1 MERTVPTTGSEEIS
15 LYMRTYYSL
24 LRTTDEVQV
33 RSFVESHLGMNSSL
47 HVGARDK
54 VPDVAVLIYCSL
66 RLPHAI
72 RQTRLVVMGQSE
84 RVFARRGYDK
94 VEEWRPVG
102 APGRRRR
109 TFFDGHE
116 TMAAFIA
123 SVSDIDD
130 LIPMLTAFQ
139 IEWNKMYRRLKGHSL
154 LERLEVHRDVPP
166 SYPPQRG
173 GGNTRPQ
180 RGGGNTRPQRDG
192 GNAPPQREVGNAPPV
207 LFPPEGGREALRQ
220 EIAEVLEL
228 SLDDLG
234 RLESIWDDPG
244 HSLFDLL
251 CDVGREPKQFAVRLL
266 AGSRVD
272 YRKATRHWWGFIADA
287 SPVDLSERP
296 VYFISSNVHSVVNM
310 LSGFALRREKE
321 LTRHLREKGD
331 HELAGGVSPGEYAR
345 IRDGETSSRLENLL
359 YFILRD
365 YMEVHRDDEIWDER
379 EEEEAL
385 CGIRHIDSHHV
396 FDVEAQVIE
405 MCRLCPDWLDPRLR
419 VPELDR
425 ADAAAML
432 PGLRESDAVI
442 VNIDY
447 PLGMGAYH
455 ILSQVATSV
464 DSLRGVYS
472 LGKAATLNGRIGDV
486 MIPYVVHDEHSRNTY
501 LFNNCFTAASVAPYL
516 VHGTTLDNQKAIS
529 VRGTFLQ
536 NERYMDVFYRE
547 GYTDIEMEAG
557 PYLSAV
563 YEAVRPSRHPTNEI
577 VTLYADTVP
586 FDVGIIH
593 YASDTP
599 LEKGGWDQPRNLGA
613 QRLSYFG
620 VDSTYAATVAILRR
634 VLWLETQRGQG
645 KGASH
650 WA

>member
-47 HVGARDK
+47 HVKARDMT
-54 VPDVAVLIYCSL
+54 PDPAALIYCSL
-66 RLPHAI
+66 RLPHCI

-84 RVFARRGYDK
+84 RVFARRGYAK
-94 VEEWRPVG
+94 VEQWEPVE

-109 TFFDGHE
+109 TFFDGQE

-139 IEWNKMYRRLKGHSL
+139 IEWNKMHRRLHRHPL
-154 LERLEVHRDVPP
+154 LESLRLHRDTGEPTWQ
-166 SYPPQRG
+166 SL
-173 GGNTRPQ
+173 
-180 RGGGNTRPQRDG
+180 RD
-192 GNAPPQREVGNAPPV
+192 EVMRV
-207 LFPPEGGREALRQ
+207 LDISP
-220 EIAEVLEL
+220 
-228 SLDDLG
+228 DDMR
-234 RLESIWDDPG
+234 RLESIWG
-244 HSLFDLL
+244 EQLATLL
-251 CDVGREPKQFAVRLL
+251 WDMGREPKRIAVRLL

-272 YRKATRHWWGFIADA
+272 YRKATRRWWSLITDA
-287 SPVDLSERP
+287 SLVDLSERP

-310 LSGFALRREKE
+310 LSGFALRRDQD
-321 LTRHLREKGD
+321 LLRHLRERGPQPLV
-331 HELAGGVSPGEYAR
+331 EESSR
-345 IRDGETSSRLENLL
+345 IRHGETPSRLENLL
-359 YFILRD
+359 YFILRS
-365 YMEVHRDDEIWDER
+365 YMDVHRGEDIWQER

-385 CGIRHIDSHHV
+385 CGIKHIDSHHV

-405 MCRLCPDWLDPRLR
+405 MCRLRPDWFDPRLQ
-419 VPELDR
+419 VSGLDR
-425 ADAAAML
+425 LAQ
-432 PGLRESDAVI
+432 SDAVI

-464 DSLRGVYS
+464 DSLRGVYT

-486 MIPYVVHDEHSRNTY
+486 MIPYVIHDEHSRNTY
-501 LFNNCFTAASVAPYL
+501 LFNNCFTAADVAPYL

-536 NERYMDVFYRE
+536 NDRYMDVFYRE

-563 YEAVRPSRHPTNEI
+563 YEAVRPTRHPTNEI
-577 VTLYADTVP
+577 VTLYADTLP

-599 LEKGGWDQPRNLGA
+599 LGKGRNLGA

-634 VLWLETQRGQG
+634 ILTLETRQRQG
-645 KGASH
+645 ND
-650 WA
+650 

>member
-33 RSFVESHLGMNSSL
+33 RSFVHSHLSMNSSL
-47 HVGARDK
+47 HVKARDEEL
-54 VPDVAVLIYCSL
+54 DTAVIIYCSL
-66 RLPHAI
+66 RLPHCI
-72 RQTRLVVMGQSE
+72 RQTRVIVMGQSE
-84 RVFARRGYDK
+84 RVFARRGYAD
-94 VEEWRPVG
+94 VEQWDSVS

-116 TMAAFIA
+116 TMAVFIA

-139 IEWNKMYRRLKGHSL
+139 IEWNKMHQQLRGDPL
-154 LERLEVHRDVPP
+154 LDKLEAHCDTGEPEWPDLSQEVSDVLGLTP
-166 SYPPQRG
+166 
-173 GGNTRPQ
+173 
-180 RGGGNTRPQRDG
+180 
-192 GNAPPQREVGNAPPV
+192 
-207 LFPPEGGREALRQ
+207 
-220 EIAEVLEL
+220 
-228 SLDDLG
+228 DDID
-234 RLESIWDDPG
+234 RLESIWDDEFPAF
-244 HSLFDLL
+244 LRQ
-251 CDVGREPKQFAVRLL
+251 VGREPKRLAVRLL

-272 YRKATRHWWGFIADA
+272 YRKATHRWWDFVADR
-287 SPVDLSERP
+287 SPIDLSERP
-296 VYFISSNVHSVVNM
+296 VYFVSSNVHSAVNL
-310 LSGFALRREKE
+310 LSGFALRHAEE
-321 LTRHLREKGD
+321 LLSFLEEEEEQD
-331 HELAGGVSPGEYAR
+331 LLEEYSR
-345 IRDGETSSRLENLL
+345 IRRGEVPSWHENLL
-359 YFILRD
+359 YFALRD
-365 YMEVHRDDEIWDER
+365 FMAARRGEAIWDER
-379 EEEEAL
+379 EDEEAL
-385 CGIRHIDSHHV
+385 CGIKHIDSHHV

-405 MCRLCPDWLDPRLR
+405 ISRLRPDWFDPRLEMPNLER
-419 VPELDR
+419 L
-425 ADAAAML
+425 AQ
-432 PGLRESDAVI
+432 SDAVI

-464 DSLRGVYS
+464 DALRGTYV

-501 LFNNCFTAASVAPYL
+501 LYNNCFTAADVAPYL
-516 VHGTTLDNQKAIS
+516 VYGTTLDNQKSIS

-563 YEAVRPSRHPTNEI
+563 YEAVRPTRHPTNEI

-586 FDVGIIH
+586 FDMGIIH

-599 LEKGGWDQPRNLGA
+599 LSKGKNLGA

-620 VDSTYAATVAILRR
+620 VDSTYAGTVAILRR
-634 VLWLETQRGQG
+634 ILTLETRD
-645 KGASH
+645 
-650 WA
+650 

>member
-47 HVGARDK
+47 HVKARDEA
-54 VPDVAVLIYCSL
+54 PDAAALIYCSL
-66 RLPHAI
+66 RLPHCI
-72 RQTRLVVMGQSE
+72 RRTRLVVMGQSE
-84 RVFARRGYDK
+84 RVFARRGYAK
-94 VEEWRPVG
+94 VEQWEEVD

-109 TFFDGHE
+109 MFFDGHE

-139 IEWNKMYRRLKGHSL
+139 IEWNKIHRRLHDHPL
-154 LERLEVHRDVPP
+154 LEDLKAYCESGEPARETLRERLQGVLVISPDDLSRLEKTWGDEF
-166 SYPPQRG
+166 
-173 GGNTRPQ
+173 
-180 RGGGNTRPQRDG
+180 
-192 GNAPPQREVGNAPPV
+192 AA
-207 LFPPEGGREALRQ
+207 
-220 EIAEVLEL
+220 
-228 SLDDLG
+228 
-234 RLESIWDDPG
+234 
-244 HSLFDLL
+244 LL
-251 CDVGREPKQFAVRLL
+251 CDMGREPKRFAVRLL

-272 YRKATRHWWGFIADA
+272 YRKATRRWWSFVTDA
-287 SPVDLSERP
+287 SPIDLTERP

-310 LSGFALRREKE
+310 LSGFALRREE
-321 LTRHLREKGD
+321 DL
-331 HELAGGVSPGEYAR
+331 VSYLQERGSRDLLEEEAR
-345 IRDGETSSRLENLL
+345 IRSGVSSSRFENLL
-359 YFILRD
+359 YFVMRD
-365 YMEVHRDDEIWDER
+365 YMEAHRGDDVWAQR

-385 CGIRHIDSHHV
+385 SGITHIDSHHV

-405 MCRLCPDWLDPRLR
+405 ICRLRPDWFDSRLR
-419 VPELDR
+419 VPGLDR
-425 ADAAAML
+425 LAQ
-432 PGLRESDAVI
+432 SDAVI

-472 LGKAATLNGRIGDV
+472 LGKAATLNGRVGDV

-501 LFNNCFTAASVAPYL
+501 LFNNCFTASNVAPFL

-536 NERYMDVFYRE
+536 NDRYMDVFYRE

-563 YEAVRPSRHPTNEI
+563 YEAVRPTRHPRNEI

-599 LEKGGWDQPRNLGA
+599 LGKGRNLGS

-620 VDSTYAATVAILRR
+620 VDSTYAATAAILRR
-634 VLWLETQRGQG
+634 ILTLETQRGQ
-645 KGASH
+645 AR
-650 WA
+650 

>member
-1 MERTVPTTGSEEIS
+1 VERTVPTTGSEEIS

-33 RSFVESHLGMNSSL
+33 RSFVESHMGMNSSL
-47 HVGARDK
+47 HVKARDQALD
-54 VPDVAVLIYCSL
+54 PAALIYCSL
-66 RLPHAI
+66 RLPSAV
-72 RQTRLVVMGQSE
+72 RRTRLVVMGQSE
-84 RVFARRGYDK
+84 RVFARRGYSK
-94 VEEWRPVG
+94 VEQWEPVE

-139 IEWNKMYRRLKGHSL
+139 IEWNKMHRRLHDHPI
-154 LERLEVHRDVPP
+154 LERLEAYCNSAESSWETLRPDLLDVL
-166 SYPPQRG
+166 G
-173 GGNTRPQ
+173 
-180 RGGGNTRPQRDG
+180 
-192 GNAPPQREVGNAPPV
+192 
-207 LFPPEGGREALRQ
+207 
-220 EIAEVLEL
+220 L
-228 SLDDLG
+228 SSDDLR
-234 RLESIWDDPG
+234 RLESIWGDAFAG
-244 HSLFDLL
+244 FL
-251 CDVGREPKQFAVRLL
+251 CNVGREPKRFAVRLL

-272 YRKATRHWWGFIADA
+272 YRKATRRWWTFITDA
-287 SPVDLSERP
+287 SPIDLSERP

-310 LSGFALRREKE
+310 LSGFGLRREE
-321 LTRHLREKGD
+321 DLVRHLEAMGQRD
-331 HELAGGVSPGEYAR
+331 LMDEYAR
-345 IRDGETSSRLENLL
+345 IRRGETPSRSENLL
-359 YFILRD
+359 YFVLKD
-365 YMEVHRDDEIWDER
+365 YMQAHRADEVWDQR

-385 CGIRHIDSHHV
+385 CGIKHIDSHHV

-405 MCRLCPDWLDPRLR
+405 MSRLRPDWFDPRLKGGN
-419 VPELDR
+419 LDLL
-425 ADAAAML
+425 AH
-432 PGLRESDAVI
+432 SDAVI

-455 ILSQVATSV
+455 ILSQIATSV
-464 DSLRGVYS
+464 DSLLGVYS

-486 MIPYVVHDEHSRNTY
+486 MIPYVIHDEHSRNSY
-501 LFNNCFTAASVAPYL
+501 LFNNCFTAANVAPYL

-536 NERYMDVFYRE
+536 NDRYMDVFYRE

-563 YEAVRPSRHPTNEI
+563 YEAVRPTRHPTNEI

-599 LEKGGWDQPRNLGA
+599 LGKGRNLGA

-620 VDSTYAATVAILRR
+620 VDSTYAATTAILRR
-634 VLWLETQRGQG
+634 ILALETNQVQDR
-645 KGASH
+645 A
-650 WA
+650 

>member
-1 MERTVPTTGSEEIS
+1 VERTVPTTGSEEIS

-33 RSFVESHLGMNSSL
+33 RSLVESHMGMNSSL
-47 HVGARDK
+47 HVKARDEDLD
-54 VPDVAVLIYCSL
+54 PAALIYCSL
-66 RLPHAI
+66 RLPRSI
-72 RQTRLVVMGQSE
+72 RCTRLVVMGQSE
-84 RVFARRGYDK
+84 RVFARRGYSK
-94 VEEWRPVG
+94 VEQWEPVE

-139 IEWNKMYRRLKGHSL
+139 IEWNKMHRRLHDHPILK
-154 LERLEVHRDVPP
+154 RLEAHHDDGEPAWETIRRDL
-166 SYPPQRG
+166 S
-173 GGNTRPQ
+173 
-180 RGGGNTRPQRDG
+180 D
-192 GNAPPQREVGNAPPV
+192 V
-207 LFPPEGGREALRQ
+207 LG
-220 EIAEVLEL
+220 L
-228 SLDDLG
+228 SSDDL
-234 RLESIWDDPG
+234 RSLESIWDDQ
-244 HSLFDLL
+244 FADFL
-251 CDVGREPKQFAVRLL
+251 CDVGREPKHFAVRLL

-272 YRKATRHWWGFIADA
+272 YRKATRRWWTFITDTL
-287 SPVDLSERP
+287 PIDLAGRP
-296 VYFISSNVHSVVNM
+296 IYFISSNVHSVVNM
-310 LSGFALRREKE
+310 MSGFALRREDD
-321 LTRHLREKGD
+321 LVRHLTDTGRRELVD
-331 HELAGGVSPGEYAR
+331 EYAR
-345 IRDGETSSRLENLL
+345 IRRGETPSRSENLL
-359 YFILRD
+359 YFVLRD
-365 YMEVHRDDEIWDER
+365 YMEAHRGDRVWDQR

-385 CGIRHIDSHHV
+385 CGIKHIDSHHV

-405 MCRLCPDWLDPRLR
+405 MSRLRPDWFDPRLKGAD
-419 VPELDR
+419 LDQL
-425 ADAAAML
+425 A
-432 PGLRESDAVI
+432 GSDAVI

-455 ILSQVATSV
+455 ILSQIATNV
-464 DSLRGVYS
+464 DSLLGVYS
-472 LGKAATLNGRIGDV
+472 LGKAATFNGRVGDV

-501 LFNNCFTAASVAPYL
+501 LFNNCFTAANVAPYL

-536 NERYMDVFYRE
+536 NEQYMDVFYRE

-563 YEAVRPSRHPTNEI
+563 YEAVRPTRHPTNEI
-577 VTLYADTVP
+577 VTLYADTIP

-599 LEKGGWDQPRNLGA
+599 LGKGRNLGA

-620 VDSTYAATVAILRR
+620 VDSTYAATTAILKRI
-634 VLWLETQRGQG
+634 LELETNQRRER
-645 KGASH
+645 K
-650 WA
+650 

>member
-1 MERTVPTTGSEEIS
+1 
-15 LYMRTYYSL
+15 MRTYYSL

-47 HVGARDK
+47 HVKARHEA
-54 VPDVAVLIYCSL
+54 PDASALIYCSL
-66 RLPHAI
+66 RLPHVI

-84 RVFARRGYDK
+84 RVFARRGYAK
-94 VEEWRPVG
+94 VEQWEPVA

-139 IEWNKMYRRLKGHSL
+139 IEWNKMHRRLNGHPL
-154 LERLEVHRDVPP
+154 LEKLEAHRDLGQPAGDQP
-166 SYPPQRG
+166 RW
-173 GGNTRPQ
+173 R
-180 RGGGNTRPQRDG
+180 
-192 GNAPPQREVGNAPPV
+192 
-207 LFPPEGGREALRQ
+207 ALRQ
-220 EIAEVLEL
+220 EIANVLDL
-228 SLDDLG
+228 SLDDLK
-234 RLESIWDDPG
+234 RLEAIWEDQ
-244 HSLFDLL
+244 LADLL
-251 CDVGREPKQFAVRLL
+251 CDMGRAPKRFAVRLL

-272 YRKATRHWWGFIADA
+272 YRKATRRWWSFITDA
-287 SPVDLSERP
+287 SPIDLSERP
-296 VYFISSNVHSVVNM
+296 VYFISSNIHSVVNT
-310 LSGFALRREKE
+310 LSGFALRRQDD
-321 LTRHLREKGD
+321 LMRYLREGD
-331 HELAGGVSPGEYAR
+331 EEQLLEEYSCIRRGES
-345 IRDGETSSRLENLL
+345 SSRAENLL
-359 YFILRD
+359 YFVLRG
-365 YMEVHRDDEIWDER
+365 YMEAHRNDKVWDQR
-379 EEEEAL
+379 EEEEVL
-385 CGIRHIDSHHV
+385 CGIKHIDSHHV

-405 MCRLCPDWLDPRLR
+405 MCRLRPDWFDPRLR
-419 VPELDR
+419 MPELDR
-425 ADAAAML
+425 LAH
-432 PGLRESDAVI
+432 SDAVI

-486 MIPYVVHDEHSRNTY
+486 MIPYVIHDEHSRNTY
-501 LFNNCFTAASVAPYL
+501 LFNNCFTAANVAPYL

-536 NERYMDVFYRE
+536 NDRYMDVFYRE

-563 YEAVRPSRHPTNEI
+563 YEAVRPTRHPTNEI
-577 VTLYADTVP
+577 VTLYADTLP
-586 FDVGIIH
+586 FDVGVIH

-599 LEKGGWDQPRNLGA
+599 LGKGRSLGA

-634 VLWLETQRGQG
+634 ILVLETRRG
-645 KGASH
+645 
-650 WA
+650 

>member
-33 RSFVESHLGMNSSL
+33 RSFVESHMGMNSSL
-47 HVGARDK
+47 HVKARDEALD
-54 VPDVAVLIYCSL
+54 PAAIIYCSL
-66 RLPHAI
+66 RLPRSI
-72 RQTRLVVMGQSE
+72 RRTRLVVMGQSE
-84 RVFARRGYDK
+84 RVFARRGYSK
-94 VEEWRPVG
+94 VEQWEPVE

-109 TFFDGHE
+109 TLFDGHE

-139 IEWNKMYRRLKGHSL
+139 IEWNKMHRRLHGHSV
-154 LERLEVHRDVPP
+154 LERLEA
-166 SYPPQRG
+166 Y
-173 GGNTRPQ
+173 
-180 RGGGNTRPQRDG
+180 RDG
-192 GNAPPQREVGNAPPV
+192 KASAWDRIREDLLGV
-207 LFPPEGGREALRQ
+207 LG
-220 EIAEVLEL
+220 L
-228 SLDDLG
+228 SSDDMS
-234 RLESIWDDPG
+234 RLESVWDDQ
-244 HSLFDLL
+244 FADFL
-251 CDVGREPKQFAVRLL
+251 CDAGRERKRLAVRLL

-272 YRKATRHWWGFIADA
+272 YRKATRRWWSFIADA
-287 SPVDLSERP
+287 SPVDLSDRP

-310 LSGFALRREKE
+310 LSGFALRREDD
-321 LTRHLREKGD
+321 LLGHLHDSGRRQ
-331 HELAGGVSPGEYAR
+331 LVNEYAR
-345 IRDGETSSRLENLL
+345 IRHGETPSRPENLL
-359 YFILRD
+359 YFALRD
-365 YMEVHRDDEIWDER
+365 FMEARRDDEVWDQR

-385 CGIRHIDSHHV
+385 CGIKHIDSHHV
-396 FDVEAQVIE
+396 FDVEAQVIQ
-405 MCRLCPDWLDPRLR
+405 MSRLRPDWFDPRLKGLG
-419 VPELDR
+419 LDQL
-425 ADAAAML
+425 AHT
-432 PGLRESDAVI
+432 DAVI

-455 ILSQVATSV
+455 ILSQIAPSV

-472 LGKAATLNGRIGDV
+472 LGKAATLNGRVGDV
-486 MIPYVVHDEHSRNTY
+486 MIPYVIHDEHSRNTY
-501 LFNNCFTAASVAPYL
+501 LFNNCFTATNVAPYL

-536 NERYMDVFYRE
+536 NDRYMDVFYRE

-563 YEAVRPSRHPTNEI
+563 YEAVRPTRHPTNEI

-599 LEKGGWDQPRNLGA
+599 LGKGRSLGA

-620 VDSTYAATVAILRR
+620 VDSTYAATAAILRR
-634 VLWLETQRGQG
+634 ILALETNQVQARG
-645 KGASH
+645 
-650 WA
+650 

>member
-1 MERTVPTTGSEEIS
+1 
-15 LYMRTYYSL
+15 
-24 LRTTDEVQV
+24 
-33 RSFVESHLGMNSSL
+33 MNSSL
-47 HVGARDK
+47 HVKARDEA
-54 VPDVAVLIYCSL
+54 PDAAALIYCSL
-66 RLPHAI
+66 RLPDCI

-84 RVFARRGYDK
+84 RVFARRGYAK
-94 VEEWRPVG
+94 VEQWQPVE

-139 IEWNKMYRRLKGHSL
+139 IEWNKIHRRLNDHPL
-154 LERLEVHRDVPP
+154 LERLHAYHE
-166 SYPPQRG
+166 
-173 GGNTRPQ
+173 
-180 RGGGNTRPQRDG
+180 DG
-192 GNAPPQREVGNAPPV
+192 EPAWQTV
-207 LFPPEGGREALRQ
+207 RQ
-220 EIAEVLEL
+220 EIMDVLDL
-228 SLDDLG
+228 SSDDLD
-234 RLESIWDDPG
+234 RLESIWDDQLVG
-244 HSLFDLL
+244 LL
-251 CDVGREPKQFAVRLL
+251 IDMGRAPKRFAVRLL

-272 YRKATRHWWGFIADA
+272 YRKATRRWWSFIVEA
-287 SPVDLSERP
+287 SPVDLTERP

-310 LSGFALRREKE
+310 LSGFALRREEHLVRYLEERGDRE
-321 LTRHLREKGD
+321 LLDEH
-331 HELAGGVSPGEYAR
+331 AR
-345 IRDGETSSRLENLL
+345 IRKGATPSRFENLL
-359 YFILRD
+359 YFVLRD
-365 YMEVHRDDEIWDER
+365 YMGIHRDDEVWGQR

-385 CGIRHIDSHHV
+385 SGIKHIDSHHV

-405 MCRLCPDWLDPRLR
+405 VCRLRPDWFDPRLQ
-419 VPELDR
+419 VPHLGR
-425 ADAAAML
+425 LAQ
-432 PGLRESDAVI
+432 SNAVI

-486 MIPYVVHDEHSRNTY
+486 MIPYVTHDEHSRNTY
-501 LFNNCFTAASVAPYL
+501 LFNNCFTAANVAPYL
-516 VHGTTLDNQKAIS
+516 VHGTALDNQKAIS

-536 NERYMDVFYRE
+536 NDRYMDVFYRE

-557 PYLSAV
+557 PYLSAI
-563 YEAVRPSRHPTNEI
+563 YEAVRPTRHPTNEI

-599 LEKGGWDQPRNLGA
+599 LGKGRNLGA

-620 VDSTYAATVAILRR
+620 VDSTYAATTAILRR
-634 VLWLETQRGQG
+634 ILTLETERRQGQT
-645 KGASH
+645 
-650 WA
+650 

>member
-1 MERTVPTTGSEEIS
+1 
-15 LYMRTYYSL
+15 MRTYYSL

-47 HVGARDK
+47 HVKARHEA
-54 VPDVAVLIYCSL
+54 PDASALIYCSL
-66 RLPHAI
+66 RLPHVI

-84 RVFARRGYDK
+84 RVFARRGYAK
-94 VEEWRPVG
+94 VEQWEPVA

-139 IEWNKMYRRLKGHSL
+139 IEWNKMHRRLNGHPL
-154 LERLEVHRDVPP
+154 LEKLEAHRDLGQPAGDQPRWRV
-166 SYPPQRG
+166 
-173 GGNTRPQ
+173 
-180 RGGGNTRPQRDG
+180 
-192 GNAPPQREVGNAPPV
+192 
-207 LFPPEGGREALRQ
+207 LRQ
-220 EIAEVLEL
+220 EIADVLDL
-228 SLDDLG
+228 SLDDLK
-234 RLESIWDDPG
+234 RLEAIWEDQ
-244 HSLFDLL
+244 LADLL
-251 CDVGREPKQFAVRLL
+251 CDMGRAPKRFAVRLL

-272 YRKATRHWWGFIADA
+272 YRKATRRWWSFITDA
-287 SPVDLSERP
+287 SPIDLSERP
-296 VYFISSNVHSVVNM
+296 VYFISSNIHSVVNM
-310 LSGFALRREKE
+310 LSGFALRRQDD
-321 LTRHLREKGD
+321 LMRYLREGD
-331 HELAGGVSPGEYAR
+331 EEQLLEEYSR
-345 IRDGETSSRLENLL
+345 IRRGESSSRAENLL
-359 YFILRD
+359 YFVLRG
-365 YMEVHRDDEIWDER
+365 YMEAHRNDKVWDQR
-379 EEEEAL
+379 EEEEVL
-385 CGIRHIDSHHV
+385 CGIKHIDSHHV

-405 MCRLCPDWLDPRLR
+405 MCRLRPDWFDPRLR
-419 VPELDR
+419 MPELDR
-425 ADAAAML
+425 LAH
-432 PGLRESDAVI
+432 SDAVI

-486 MIPYVVHDEHSRNTY
+486 MIPYVIHDEHSRNTY
-501 LFNNCFTAASVAPYL
+501 LFNNCFTAANVAPYL

-536 NERYMDVFYRE
+536 NDRYMDVFYRE

-563 YEAVRPSRHPTNEI
+563 YEAVRPTRHPTNEI
-577 VTLYADTVP
+577 VTLYADTLP
-586 FDVGIIH
+586 FDVGVIH

-599 LEKGGWDQPRNLGA
+599 LGKGRSLGA

-634 VLWLETQRGQG
+634 ILVLETRRG
-645 KGASH
+645 
-650 WA
+650 

>member
-47 HVGARDK
+47 HVGARDEAL
-54 VPDVAVLIYCSL
+54 DATAFIYCSL

-94 VEEWRPVG
+94 VEEWTPVG

-139 IEWNKMYRRLKGHSL
+139 IEWNKMHRRLKGHPL
-154 LERLEVHRDVPP
+154 LGRLEGHRDVPP
-166 SYPPQRG
+166 SYPPQRE
-173 GGNTRPQ
+173 
-180 RGGGNTRPQRDG
+180 G
-192 GNAPPQREVGNAPPV
+192 GNASPQREGGDAPP
-207 LFPPEGGREALRQ
+207 LLSPPEWGRKALRQ
-220 EIAEVLEL
+220 EIAEVLGL
-228 SLDDLG
+228 SPDDLG
-234 RLESIWDDPG
+234 RLESIWDDAG

-272 YRKATRHWWGFIADA
+272 YRKATRRWWSLIADA

-321 LTRHLREKGD
+321 LTRHLQEKGD
-331 HELAGGVSPGEYAR
+331 QELVGGVPPGEYAR
-345 IRDGETSSRLENLL
+345 IRNGETASRLENLL
-359 YFILRD
+359 YFVLRD
-365 YMEVHRDDEIWDER
+365 YMEAHRDDEIWDER

-385 CGIRHIDSHHV
+385 CGIKHIDSHHV

-405 MCRLCPDWLDPRLR
+405 MCRLRPDWFDPRLR
-419 VPELDR
+419 VPGLDR
-425 ADAAAML
+425 ADAAATL
-432 PGLRESDAVI
+432 PGLRQSDAVI

-501 LFNNCFTAASVAPYL
+501 LFNNCFTAANVAPYL

-563 YEAVRPSRHPTNEI
+563 YEAVRPTRHPANEI

-599 LEKGGWDQPRNLGA
+599 LEKGGWGQPRNLGA

-634 VLWLETQRGQG
+634 VLWLETQRGQVE
-645 KGASH
+645 GASH

>member
-33 RSFVESHLGMNSSL
+33 RSFVESHMGMNSSL
-47 HVGARDK
+47 HVKARDQ
-54 VPDVAVLIYCSL
+54 VLDPGALIYCSL
-66 RLPHAI
+66 RLPRSI
-72 RQTRLVVMGQSE
+72 RCTRLVVMGQSE
-84 RVFARRGYDK
+84 RVFARRGYPK
-94 VEEWRPVG
+94 VEQWEPVE

-139 IEWNKMYRRLKGHSL
+139 IEWNKMHRRLHDHAI
-154 LERLEVHRDVPP
+154 LERLKA
-166 SYPPQRG
+166 Y
-173 GGNTRPQ
+173 
-180 RGGGNTRPQRDG
+180 RDG
-192 GNAPPQREVGNAPPV
+192 KEPAWEMIRGDLLGV
-207 LFPPEGGREALRQ
+207 LG
-220 EIAEVLEL
+220 L
-228 SLDDLG
+228 SSDDLV
-234 RLESIWDDPG
+234 RLESVWDDE
-244 HSLFDLL
+244 FADFL
-251 CDVGREPKQFAVRLL
+251 CDAGRERKRFAVRLL

-272 YRKATRHWWGFIADA
+272 YRKATRRWWSFITDA
-287 SPVDLSERP
+287 APIDLAERP

-310 LSGFALRREKE
+310 LSGFALRREDD
-321 LTRHLREKGD
+321 LVHHLDDSGRRPLVD
-331 HELAGGVSPGEYAR
+331 EYAR
-345 IRDGETSSRLENLL
+345 IRQGETPSRPENLL
-359 YFILRD
+359 YFALRD
-365 YMEVHRDDEIWDER
+365 YMEAHRDDEVWDQR

-385 CGIRHIDSHHV
+385 CGIKHIDSHHV

-405 MCRLCPDWLDPRLR
+405 ISRLRPDWFDPRLQG
-419 VPELDR
+419 PKLDQLAR
-425 ADAAAML
+425 
-432 PGLRESDAVI
+432 SDSVI

-455 ILSQVATSV
+455 ILSHIAPSV
-464 DSLRGVYS
+464 DSLLGVYS
-472 LGKAATLNGRIGDV
+472 LGKAATLNGRLGDV
-486 MIPYVVHDEHSRNTY
+486 MIPYVIHDEHSRNTY
-501 LFNNCFTAASVAPYL
+501 LFNNCFTAADVAPHL

-563 YEAVRPSRHPTNEI
+563 YEAVRPTRHPANEI

-599 LEKGGWDQPRNLGA
+599 LGKGRNLGA

-620 VDSTYAATVAILRR
+620 VDSTYAATAAILRR
-634 VLWLETQRGQG
+634 ILALETNPVKERG
-645 KGASH
+645 
-650 WA
+650 

>member
-33 RSFVESHLGMNSSL
+33 RSFVESHLRMNSSL
-47 HVGARDK
+47 HMKARAEE
-54 VPDVAVLIYCSL
+54 PDAAALIYCSL

-84 RVFARRGYDK
+84 RVFARRGYAR
-94 VEEWRPVG
+94 VEDWEPVQ

-109 TFFDGHE
+109 TLFDGDE

-123 SVSDIDD
+123 SISDIDD

-139 IEWNKMYRRLKGHSL
+139 IEWNKIHRRLRGHPL
-154 LERLEVHRDVPP
+154 LTELKAHRNLGEPLRAELRARIV
-166 SYPPQRG
+166 
-173 GGNTRPQ
+173 N
-180 RGGGNTRPQRDG
+180 
-192 GNAPPQREVGNAPPV
+192 V
-207 LFPPEGGREALRQ
+207 LDINP
-220 EIAEVLEL
+220 
-228 SLDDLG
+228 DDLS
-234 RLESIWDDPG
+234 RLESIWGDQFTD
-244 HSLFDLL
+244 FL
-251 CDVGREPKQFAVRLL
+251 CDIGRDAKRFAVRLL

-272 YRKATRHWWGFIADA
+272 YRKATRRWWNLVAEA
-287 SPVDLSERP
+287 SPVDLSDRP

-310 LSGFALRREKE
+310 LSGFALRRAEE
-321 LTRHLREKGD
+321 LVSHLRQQGA
-331 HELAGGVSPGEYAR
+331 HELVEEYAL
-345 IRDGETSSRLENLL
+345 IRSGETTSPVENLL
-359 YFILRD
+359 YFALRD
-365 YMEVHRDDEIWDER
+365 YMESRRGEDVWHQR

-385 CGIRHIDSHHV
+385 CGIKHIESRHV
-396 FDVEAQVIE
+396 FDVEAQVIQIG
-405 MCRLCPDWLDPRLR
+405 RLRPEWFDPRLTLSH
-419 VPELDR
+419 LDR
-425 ADAAAML
+425 L
-432 PGLRESDAVI
+432 VNSDAVI
-442 VNIDY
+442 INIDY

-455 ILSQVATSV
+455 ILSQIATSV

-472 LGKAATLNGRIGDV
+472 LGKAATLNGRVGDV

-501 LFNNCFTAASVAPYL
+501 LFNNCFAATSVAPDL

-563 YEAVRPSRHPTNEI
+563 YEALRPSRHPANEI
-577 VTLYADTVP
+577 VTLYADTMP
-586 FDVGIIH
+586 FDLGIIH

-599 LEKGGWDQPRNLGA
+599 LGKGRNLGSE
-613 QRLSYFG
+613 RLSYFG
-620 VDSTYAATVAILRR
+620 VDSTYAATTAILRR
-634 VLWLETQRGQG
+634 VLALETQREA
-645 KGASH
+645 KGNR
-650 WA
+650 

>member
-33 RSFVESHLGMNSSL
+33 RSFLESHMGMNSSL
-47 HVGARDK
+47 HVKARDQEMD
-54 VPDVAVLIYCSL
+54 PAALIYCSL
-66 RLPHAI
+66 RLPRSI
-72 RQTRLVVMGQSE
+72 RRTRLVVMGQSE
-84 RVFARRGYDK
+84 RVFARRGYSK
-94 VEEWRPVG
+94 VEQWERVE

-109 TFFDGHE
+109 TLFDGHE

-139 IEWNKMYRRLKGHSL
+139 IEWNKMHRRLYDHPI
-154 LERLEVHRDVPP
+154 LERLESYRDNQEPTWEMI
-166 SYPPQRG
+166 RG
-173 GGNTRPQ
+173 
-180 RGGGNTRPQRDG
+180 DLLD
-192 GNAPPQREVGNAPPV
+192 V
-207 LFPPEGGREALRQ
+207 LG
-220 EIAEVLEL
+220 L
-228 SLDDLG
+228 SADDLG
-234 RLESIWDDPG
+234 RLESIWDDQ
-244 HSLFDLL
+244 FVDFL
-251 CDVGREPKQFAVRLL
+251 CDVGRERKRLAVRLL

-272 YRKATRHWWGFIADA
+272 YRKATRRWWTFIADA
-287 SPVDLSERP
+287 SPTDLSERP
-296 VYFISSNVHSVVNM
+296 VYFVSSNVHSVVNM
-310 LSGFALRREKE
+310 LSGFALRREDDLVSHLENLGRRE
-321 LTRHLREKGD
+321 LVD
-331 HELAGGVSPGEYAR
+331 EYAR
-345 IRDGETSSRLENLL
+345 IQRGETPSRSENLL
-359 YFILRD
+359 YFVLRN
-365 YMEVHRDDEIWDER
+365 YMDAHRDDRVWAER
-379 EEEEAL
+379 EQEEAL
-385 CGIRHIDSHHV
+385 CGIKHIDSHHV

-405 MCRLCPDWLDPRLR
+405 MSQLRPDWFDSRLKR
-419 VPELDR
+419 PHSDQFAR
-425 ADAAAML
+425 
-432 PGLRESDAVI
+432 SDAVI

-455 ILSQVATSV
+455 ILSQIAPSV

-486 MIPYVVHDEHSRNTY
+486 MIPYVIHDEHSRNTY
-501 LFNNCFTAASVAPYL
+501 LFNNCFTAAHVAPYL

-536 NERYMDVFYRE
+536 NDRYMDVFYRE

-563 YEAVRPSRHPTNEI
+563 YEAVRPTRHPTNEI

-599 LEKGGWDQPRNLGA
+599 LGKGRNLGA

-620 VDSTYAATVAILRR
+620 VDSTYAATAAILRR
-634 VLWLETQRGQG
+634 ILALETKRVQNRG
-645 KGASH
+645 
-650 WA
+650 